1 MKLATLRDGTRD
13 GMLVVVSRDLQTA
26 CAAEGITPT
35 MQHALENW
43 DQIAPSLRDIYIRLN
58 DNAATTAF
66 AFDPRRVMAPL
77 PRAYQW
83 IDGSGYRHHGE
94 LMMKAFDTENKIG
107 FPLDEPLM
115 YQGCSD
121 GMLGPCDDI
130 EVADESWG
138 IDFEGEV
145 AVIVGDVRMQT
156 RVPQALSCIRL
167 VMLANDVSL
176 RNLIMP
182 ELAKGFGFMQSK
194 PASSFSPVAV
204 TPQELR
210 DAWRGGTVH
219 LRMRLHWNGVEFG
232 DLDTGVG
239 ATFTFQ
245 HFIAHAAK
253 TRHLAA
259 GTIVG
264 GGTVSNAEPGVG
276 CSCIAER
283 RATERIE
290 FGSAKTPFMK
300 FGDRI
305 HIEMLDAEGRSV
317 FGAIDQ
323 VIVPYRNDRSVAP
336 SM

>member
-1 MKLATLRDGTRD
+1 M
-13 GMLVVVSRDLQTA
+13 
-26 CAAEGITPT
+26 
-35 MQHALENW
+35 
-43 DQIAPSLRDIYIRLN
+43 
-58 DNAATTAF
+58 
-66 AFDPRRVMAPL
+66 
-77 PRAYQW
+77 
-83 IDGSGYRHHGE
+83 
-94 LMMKAFDTENKIG
+94 
-107 FPLDEPLM
+107 
-115 YQGCSD
+115 
-121 GMLGPCDDI
+121 
-130 EVADESWG
+130 
-138 IDFEGEV
+138 
-145 AVIVGDVRMQT
+145 IVGDVRMQT

-182 ELAKGFGFMQSK
+182 ELAKGFGFVQSK

-204 TPQELR
+204 TPQELG

-219 LRMRLHWNGVEFG
+219 LRMRLYWNGVEFG

-283 RATERIE
+283 RATEKIE